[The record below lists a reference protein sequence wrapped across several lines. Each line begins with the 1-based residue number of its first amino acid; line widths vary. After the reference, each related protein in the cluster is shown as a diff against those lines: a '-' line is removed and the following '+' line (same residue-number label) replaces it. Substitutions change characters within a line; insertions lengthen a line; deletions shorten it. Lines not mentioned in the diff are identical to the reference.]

1 MTWVPI
7 AAAAVQSV
15 GSLVSG
21 VSQYSQAKSEAAY
34 ARTNAGLAEQQA
46 QSQAQVIREKAHRLS
61 GQNRAAIGASGVDIS
76 GSFLDALADSDI
88 DAELDVQTALWNG
101 KLDAMN
107 QRAQAKASK
116 AAGRSALV
124 GGIFGAGTS
133 AASGFGS
140 WYDASVR
147 DEMNKKLAALG
158 GASPVTP

>member
-1 MTWVPI
+1 
-7 AAAAVQSV
+7 
-15 GSLVSG
+15 
-21 VSQYSQAKSEAAY
+21 
-34 ARTNAGLAEQQA
+34 
-46 QSQAQVIREKAHRLS
+46 
-61 GQNRAAIGASGVDIS
+61 
-76 GSFLDALADSDI
+76 
-88 DAELDVQTALWNG
+88 VQTALWNG

-147 DEMNKKLAALG
+147 DEIKNLLEAENAKVPKTFYPDPHAARAG
-158 GASPVTP
+158 F